1 MPTKPASCRAARGV
15 ASVVRNR
22 LRVLAVMLEKV
33 VNTPMHVSIILFAIG
48 LLDRNVAGMPLSLAP
63 KAKAA

>member
-1 MPTKPASCRAARGV
+1 
-15 ASVVRNR
+15 
-22 LRVLAVMLEKV
+22 MLEKV

-63 KAKAA
+63 QAKAA